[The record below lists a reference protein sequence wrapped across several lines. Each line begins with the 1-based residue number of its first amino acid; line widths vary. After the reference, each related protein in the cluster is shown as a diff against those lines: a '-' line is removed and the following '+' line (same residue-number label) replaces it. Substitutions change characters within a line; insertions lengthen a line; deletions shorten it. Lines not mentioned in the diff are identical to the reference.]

1 MAADLMVS
9 ESLRAWGRHREMK
22 METPAVALLE
32 PKPGKTAKSVYDH
45 SWWILDADVS
55 SHFRTIGMS
64 HVCCRSYRI

>member
-1 MAADLMVS
+1 
-9 ESLRAWGRHREMK
+9 MK

-55 SHFRTIGMS
+55 SHFRAIGRS
-64 HVCCRSYRI
+64 HVCCRNYRI